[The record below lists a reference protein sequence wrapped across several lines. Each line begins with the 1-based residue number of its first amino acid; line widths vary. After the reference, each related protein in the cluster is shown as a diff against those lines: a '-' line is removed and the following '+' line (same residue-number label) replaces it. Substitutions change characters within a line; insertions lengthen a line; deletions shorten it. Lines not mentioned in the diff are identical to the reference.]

1 MMDYKG
7 KSLKLQEEK
16 DKWETEKAEL
26 IAHIAK
32 LKKDQN
38 DEKEVMEELMNKPF
52 VDTDLPLVN
61 VEKPFK

>member
-16 DKWETEKAEL
+16 NKWEVERAEL
-26 IAHIAK
+26 IAQIAK

-38 DEKEVMEELMNKPF
+38 DEKEVME
-52 VDTDLPLVN
+52 
-61 VEKPFK
+61 